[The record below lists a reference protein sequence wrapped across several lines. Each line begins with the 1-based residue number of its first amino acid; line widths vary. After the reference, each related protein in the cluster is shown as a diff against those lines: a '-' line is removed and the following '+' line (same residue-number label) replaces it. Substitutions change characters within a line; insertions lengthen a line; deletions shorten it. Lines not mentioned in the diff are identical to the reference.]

1 MAWCRVSS
9 LIAAVS
15 RSLKDEHFPLTRSRV
30 LLAVTG
36 KNLEGW
42 ELDFFLAKALKKQK
56 YRDLRE
62 VLSDLSDWL
71 DVQG

>member
-1 MAWCRVSS
+1 
-9 LIAAVS
+9 
-15 RSLKDEHFPLTRSRV
+15 
-30 LLAVTG
+30 VTG